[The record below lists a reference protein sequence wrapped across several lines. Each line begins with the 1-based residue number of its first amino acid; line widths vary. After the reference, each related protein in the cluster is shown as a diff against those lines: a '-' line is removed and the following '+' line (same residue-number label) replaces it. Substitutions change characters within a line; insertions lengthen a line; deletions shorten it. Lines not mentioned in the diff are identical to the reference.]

1 MLEVNLLNILISP
14 DAFKGTLSSKEA
26 AVAIQ
31 KGINMYSQSYGTKCI
46 PIADGGEG
54 TLEVLVDITNGHYH
68 QVTVNDPLGRKIIAR
83 YGVLGTDEHT
93 CVIEMAEASGLTLVR
108 EDERNPHIASTYGT
122 GELIL
127 DALNKGFRKFILA
140 IGGSATN
147 DCGIGMLKALGVKVF
162 LQDKVEFMEYF
173 HHVDELEHLHEIDE
187 SNLDERLKDCEF
199 IIASDVNNPLVG
211 EKGATRIFGPQK
223 GIKESEFNSF
233 EKAHHAIADYVQKHK
248 NIYLHNMPGSGAA
261 GGLGGALLAYL
272 NATSMSG
279 VELVLKSA
287 NFEEISKDYQMIITG
302 EGKSDKQTLSGKAPF
317 GIAQIAKKLN
327 KEVTLISGWIDS
339 RDKLLLQPYF
349 NHMVSVVGSNCTIT
363 QSLQNPAYHLSTAIY
378 SWLKENNK

>member
-1 MLEVNLLNILISP
+1 MKPLNILISP

-26 AVAIQ
+26 ADAIQ
-31 KGINMYSQSYGTKCI
+31 RGINMYSPNFVTKCI

-68 QVTVNDPLGRKIIAR
+68 HVTVHDPLGRKILAR

-108 EDERNPHIASTYGT
+108 EDERNPHIASTFGT

-162 LQDKVEFMEYF
+162 IQDNVEFMEYF
-173 HHVDELEHLHEIDE
+173 HQIKELEHLQEIDE
-187 SNLDERLKDCEF
+187 SKLDKRLKDCEF
-199 IIASDVNNPLVG
+199 IIASDVTNPLLG
-211 EKGATRIFGPQK
+211 EKGATRVFGPQK
-223 GIKESEFNSF
+223 GIKESEFHSF
-233 EKAHHAIADYVQKHK
+233 EKAHHVFANYVQLHK
-248 NIYLHNMPGSGAA
+248 NISLHNMPGSGAA
-261 GGLGGALLAYL
+261 GGLGSTLLAYF

-287 NFEEISKDYQMIITG
+287 NFEEISKNYQMIITG

-339 RDKLLLQPYF
+339 QDKQLLQPYF
-349 NHMVSVVGSNCTIT
+349 HNMVSVVGSNCTTT
-363 QSLQNPAYHLSTAIY
+363 QSLQDPAYQLSLATY
-378 SWLKENNK
+378 RWLKESNK